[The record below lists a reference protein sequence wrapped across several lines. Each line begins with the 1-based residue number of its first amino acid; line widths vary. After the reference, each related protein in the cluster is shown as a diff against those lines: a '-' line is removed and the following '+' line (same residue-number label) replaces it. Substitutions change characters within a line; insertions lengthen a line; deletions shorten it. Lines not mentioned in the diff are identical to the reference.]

1 LSQGSNYYNS
11 RLPNGQLTST
21 LTVTP
26 VPRKATAKHF
36 QPREPAAKLRPIE
49 ISGKPHRTA
58 LFLCHCGTNIDS
70 VIDFAV
76 LRQRYEH
83 RPNVVFVDEAHFCI
97 EQGLNRIRDTIR
109 DEKIERVVV
118 AACSPRLHGELLSK
132 TVEEAGLNRGYLTI
146 ANIREQCSWVHWDNP
161 AAATA
166 KAQVMIDAALQMAQ
180 QTLPLHSLKV
190 PITQRVMV
198 IGGGVAGVTTAIN
211 LAETGHKVVLV
222 EQSGFLGGHMAKWDK
237 LAPTLDCSLCIL
249 GPLMTR
255 VINHPN
261 VKVLTLSDV
270 TDVRGTPGAY
280 HVTVHQRP
288 RYVDLDSCNGC
299 NKCLEICPI
308 DVPNEYN
315 YGLGTRKAVV
325 RPYPSSVPLAPF
337 IDMDACVGCRSCV
350 GVCEKESIRFE
361 DKEKDRRF
369 RVGAIVVATGFE
381 PFDAHLKPELRYG
394 KVRDVVTTPELER
407 LLNPAGPT
415 NGRVVR
421 PSNGEVPRRVAF
433 VQCVGSRDL
442 RINRPYCSRT
452 CCIAAVK
459 EAVQLRQAL
468 PDTEVYIFYVDMR
481 TFGKGF
487 EELFERAGRQHHVTF
502 IRGRVAEIE
511 EDPATHRVLIRAE
524 DTELCQPIEL
534 AVDLAVLS
542 VGMDANRTNPVLAGV
557 LNVPLDENNYFLE
570 QHPKLAPTGTYSP
583 GVFLAGTAQSPK
595 DIADTVAHAG
605 LAASQAATLLARR
618 KLAIEV
624 HAPILSQPD
633 ACEGCR
639 LCEKNCDAH
648 AITFTTQHK
657 PVIDEL
663 ACTGCGACVAACPTG
678 ALDLPGFTRAQ
689 LTAAVHAACQ
699 ENPLKPVVV
708 GFLCHWCA
716 YAAADAAGVSRIR
729 YPPQL
734 IPIRIPC
741 TGRLDPLLVLEA
753 FSQGADGVAVLG
765 CHEQD
770 CHHRTGVLK
779 AKARIEKILPLLR
792 EIGVDPARLFFGS
805 TSASEGAHLAQLAT
819 QFVNQIV
826 KLGPLGSELVAPVHK
841 G

>member
-1 LSQGSNYYNS
+1 VPQTAAATQ
-11 RLPNGQLTST
+11 RH
-21 LTVTP
+21 
-26 VPRKATAKHF
+26 PRK
-36 QPREPAAKLRPIE
+36 PAAKPRAVE
-49 ISGKPHRTA
+49 ASGKPHRTA

-109 DEKIERVVV
+109 AEKIERVVV

-166 KAQVMIDAALQMAQ
+166 KAQVMIDAALLMAQ
-180 QTLPLHSLKV
+180 ETLPLHSLKV

-222 EQSGFLGGHMAKWDK
+222 EKSGFLGGHMAKWDK

-261 VKVLTLSDV
+261 VQVLTLSDV
-270 TDVRGTPGAY
+270 TDVHGTPGDY

-308 DVPNEYN
+308 DVPNEYD

-350 GVCEKESIRFE
+350 GVCEKESIKFE
-361 DKEKDRRF
+361 DVEKDRRF
-369 RVGAIVVATGFE
+369 KVGAIVVATGFE
-381 PFDAHLKPELRYG
+381 PFDPRIKTELRYG
-394 KVRDVVTTPELER
+394 KLSDVVTTPELER

-415 NGRVVR
+415 LGRVVR
-421 PSNGEVPRRVAF
+421 PSNGEAPRRVAF

-442 RINRPYCSRT
+442 HINRPYCSRT

-468 PDTEVYIFYVDMR
+468 PDTEVYIFYLDMR

-487 EELFERAGRQHHVTF
+487 EELYERAGQQHHVTF

-511 EDPATHRVLIRAE
+511 ADPTTHRLLIRAE

-542 VGMDANRTNPVLAGV
+542 VGMDANPTNAALAAL
-557 LNVPLDENNYFLE
+557 LNVPLDENHYFLE
-570 QHPKLAPTGTYSP
+570 QHPKLDPTGTYSA
-583 GVFLAGTAQSPK
+583 GVFLSGTAQSPK

-605 LAASQAATLLARR
+605 LAAAQAASLLTRR

-624 HAPILSQPD
+624 HAPILTQADS
-633 ACEGCR
+633 CEGCR
-639 LCEKNCDAH
+639 LCEKACDAH
-648 AITFTTQHK
+648 AITLGPNHK

-663 ACTGCGACVAACPTG
+663 ACTGCGACVAVCPTG

-689 LTAAVHAACQ
+689 LAAAVQAACQ
-699 ENPLKPVVV
+699 ENPLKPVIV

-716 YAAADAAGVSRIR
+716 YAAADSAGVSRIR
-729 YPPQL
+729 YPPQF
-734 IPIRIPC
+734 IPIRVPC
-741 TGRLDPLLVLEA
+741 TGRLDSLLILEA

-779 AKARIEKILPLLR
+779 AKARLEKILPLLR
-792 EIGVDPARLFFGS
+792 ESGVEPARIFVGA
-805 TSASEGAHLAQLAT
+805 TSASEGGHLAELVT
-819 QFVNQIV
+819 HFVNEIV
-826 KLGPLGSELVAPVHK
+826 KLGPLGSELVAPVRK
-841 G
+841 R